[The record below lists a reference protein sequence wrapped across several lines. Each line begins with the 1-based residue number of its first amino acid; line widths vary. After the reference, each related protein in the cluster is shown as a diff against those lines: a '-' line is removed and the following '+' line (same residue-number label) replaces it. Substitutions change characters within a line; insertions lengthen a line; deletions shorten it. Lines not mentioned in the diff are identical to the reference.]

1 MAFCMIYAVLICC
14 KCITN
19 SYKKVLTT
27 DYIYDQYIVKSFV
40 NIYTYTYTYIYLQVA
55 GTPVVA

>member
-1 MAFCMIYAVLICC
+1 MTFYMIYAVLICC

-40 NIYTYTYTYIYLQVA
+40 NIYTYTCT
-55 GTPVVA
+55 